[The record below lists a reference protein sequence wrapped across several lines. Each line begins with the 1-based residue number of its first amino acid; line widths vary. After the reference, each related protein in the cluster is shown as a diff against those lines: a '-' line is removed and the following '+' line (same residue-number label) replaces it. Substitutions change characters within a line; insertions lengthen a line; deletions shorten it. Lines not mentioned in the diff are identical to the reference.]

1 MHNVRKRFLKLLESC
16 NKSVS
21 MDNDILMINF
31 DEYMSRTISFRDLDN
46 KNTQKEDNLEENC
59 ICIDSVKIPISFYSS
74 SMLELI
80 LGLQNDGFDVTDIEE
95 EGVVGMLFKTL
106 VKCPIDIRNI
116 VSSHIVFSGGGACVP
131 GLSNHIIYLLNS
143 RIRSSDS
150 LKCDKG
156 PIELKISPPFRPSLL
171 TWIGGSIFGSLK
183 SNEEKFIINNINKN
197 PDSLSSNLS
206 NDDLISQ
213 SIPDWMAL
221 DPDKRKFCGPI

>member
-31 DEYMSRTISFRDLDN
+31 DEYMSRTISFSDLDN

-59 ICIDSVKIPISFYSS
+59 IPKSFYSN

-116 VSSHIVFSGGGACVP
+116 VSSPVSYTHLRCRRRG
-131 GLSNHIIYLLNS
+131 
-143 RIRSSDS
+143 
-150 LKCDKG
+150 
-156 PIELKISPPFRPSLL
+156 
-171 TWIGGSIFGSLK
+171 
-183 SNEEKFIINNINKN
+183 
-197 PDSLSSNLS
+197 
-206 NDDLISQ
+206 
-213 SIPDWMAL
+213 
-221 DPDKRKFCGPI
+221 